1 MLKIR
6 VRIADRE
13 IEIEVPAYNYSVQHG
28 YTMEILKE
36 VCEQIIKMNQ

>member
-13 IEIEVPAYNYSVQHG
+13 IEIEFPSRQNSDEHKYN
-28 YTMEILKE
+28 MEILKE